1 MNLVTIFDPGRKF
14 MLIFCLFYI
23 INVTILDA
31 SYVFSTDKAMVKS
44 KFVNI
49 QGKLYNLKLH
59 QLQSPSALPY
69 WDYDALNYDYFSHYL
84 TKIALN

>member
-1 MNLVTIFDPGRKF
+1 MTPAGRLCWYSAF
-14 MLIFCLFYI
+14 FYI

-31 SYVFSTDKAMVKS
+31 SYVFSTDKAMVQS

-69 WDYDALNYDYFSHYL
+69 WDYDPLNYDYFSHYV